1 MGNGKTIA
9 LGITGSIAA
18 VKAPELVRLFRDKGF
33 TVHCVLT
40 SSAKEFVSPM
50 ALAALSAEPV
60 YSDLFGAES
69 YKMPHL
75 SVAAAADLFV
85 VAPLT
90 ATVLSRMAYGL
101 AEDLV
106 TLTYITTT
114 APTLIAP
121 AMHNTMWEHPATQTS
136 TKILRD
142 RGVNIIGPYQG
153 PLADQ
158 TRGDGR
164 MADPAEIVQVAETLL
179 AQKKK

>member
-1 MGNGKTIA
+1 MGTGKTIV
-9 LGITGSIAA
+9 LGVTGSIAA
-18 VKAPELVRLFRDKGF
+18 VKAPELVRLFRDKGYS
-33 TVHCVLT
+33 VHCVLT

-50 ALAALSAEPV
+50 ALAALSGQPV
-60 YSDLFGAES
+60 NSNMFGEDS

-75 SVAAAADLFV
+75 SLAAAADLFV

-90 ATVLSRMAYGL
+90 ATVLGRMAYGL

-114 APTLIAP
+114 APTLVAP

-136 TKILRD
+136 SKILRD
-142 RGVNIIGPYQG
+142 RGVTIVGPYQG

-164 MADPAEIVQVAETLL
+164 MAEPPEIVKLAESLL
-179 AQKKK
+179 SKKKS